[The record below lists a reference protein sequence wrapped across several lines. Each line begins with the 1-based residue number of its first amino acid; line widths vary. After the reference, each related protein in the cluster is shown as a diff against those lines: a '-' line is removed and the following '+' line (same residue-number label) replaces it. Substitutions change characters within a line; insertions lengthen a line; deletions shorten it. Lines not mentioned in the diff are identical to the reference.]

1 MLTKT
6 MQIKRLDDID
16 ILKGIGII
24 IMIMGHV
31 GFGGIFDV
39 FIHSFHMPLF
49 FVISG
54 YLFKKRDQFS
64 FPEFVFRK
72 AKQLLVPYV
81 CYGLFFYLSWLI
93 FFRDESNIFQP
104 LINLFTY
111 NNEGL
116 PIAGALWFLTALF
129 FLEVFYSLI
138 AYNIKSEKW
147 VTIIVLLIS
156 ASVSVIT
163 TLTEYRLPLTI
174 DVALA
179 CMIYYHFGRLL
190 KKADAGEKML
200 ALAKKMNCFY
210 TTISVLGLLF
220 INACITFFINGY
232 VNVKS
237 GWHGIVPLSW
247 LNALIGISALYL
259 TALFIDEKIPVLKKF
274 LSFIGKTSIIYLC
287 LNQFVIEILVLI
299 IGNPIGNM
307 GKITLTGAL
316 TSVIILILTVF
327 ILSLISLINTHIKST
342 KRS

>member
-31 GFGGIFDV
+31 GFSGIFDV

-49 FVISG
+49 FVVSG
-54 YLFKKRDQFS
+54 YLFKKRDQFNIS
-64 FPEFVFRK
+64 EFAFRK

-81 CYGLFFYLSWLI
+81 CYGLFFYISWLI
-93 FFRDESNIFQP
+93 FFRDESNVFQP

-111 NNEGL
+111 NTEGL

-129 FLEVFYSLI
+129 FMEIFYSLI
-138 AYNIKSEKW
+138 VYNIKSEKL

-156 ASVSVIT
+156 TVVSVIT

-174 DVALA
+174 DIALA
-179 CMIYYHFGRLL
+179 CMIYYHFGTLL
-190 KKADAGEKML
+190 RKAEAGEKIM
-200 ALAKKMNCFY
+200 ALAKKMNSFY
-210 TTISVLGLLF
+210 IIISILGLLF
-220 INACITFFINGY
+220 INACITFFVNGY
-232 VNVKS
+232 VNFKS

-247 LNALIGISALYL
+247 LNALIGIFALYL
-259 TALFIDEKIPVLKKF
+259 AALFIDEKIPVLKKF
-274 LSFIGKTSIIYLC
+274 LSFVGKTSIIYLC
-287 LNQFVIEILVLI
+287 LNQFVIEIFVLI

-307 GKITLTGAL
+307 GKFTLSGAFI
-316 TSVIILILTVF
+316 SIVILILTVAV
-327 ILSLISLINTHIKST
+327 LSLISLINTHIKRA
-342 KRS
+342 KRG